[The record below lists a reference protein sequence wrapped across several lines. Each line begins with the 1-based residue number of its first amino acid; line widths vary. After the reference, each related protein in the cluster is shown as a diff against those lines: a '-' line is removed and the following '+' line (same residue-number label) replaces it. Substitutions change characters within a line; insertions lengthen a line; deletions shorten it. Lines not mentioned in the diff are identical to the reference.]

1 MLTRK
6 RASLQNGFSKTWILA
21 VLSTKDWLLRSGSLA
36 LSFFLKGVGG
46 HNAVFFSWFRQA
58 ATLLLEIVTPS
69 ISAQSPRN
77 SPVSA

>member
-1 MLTRK
+1 
-6 RASLQNGFSKTWILA
+6 
-21 VLSTKDWLLRSGSLA
+21 

-46 HNAVFFSWFRQA
+46 HNAVFFSRFRQA

>member
-1 MLTRK
+1 
-6 RASLQNGFSKTWILA
+6 
-21 VLSTKDWLLRSGSLA
+21 
-36 LSFFLKGVGG
+36 
-46 HNAVFFSWFRQA
+46 VFFSWFRQA